1 MKSDCLIDGV
11 VYEGKCRIKKTI
23 MKNEINKLEFTIYT
37 TTIFFI
43 YLVALLSFY
52 KSSFFNF
59 NKFSVFIGLGLSIA
73 FYVNSQQILNKNQ
86 FTQFAIVSLIT
97 LLFSLV
103 LLILTNGNL
112 LGFIISGYPL
122 LYIIYFRLLLF
133 LFFKDFTYSYK
144 KPTILFA
151 SRGKWNNENSEY
163 GYVPSKKEILFSNLL
178 FFGSFAFAGGL
189 AFLLI

>member
-1 MKSDCLIDGV
+1 
-11 VYEGKCRIKKTI
+11 
-23 MKNEINKLEFTIYT
+23 MKNEINKLEFIIYT
-37 TTIFFI
+37 ITIFFI
-43 YLVALLSFY
+43 YLLALLSFY

-103 LLILTNGNL
+103 LLMLTNGNL
-112 LGFIISGYPL
+112 LGFIISGYPF

-133 LFFKDFTYSYK
+133 FKDFTYAYK

-151 SRGKWNNENSEY
+151 SRGKWTNENSEY
-163 GYVPSKKEILFSNLL
+163 GYVPSKKEIIFSNLL
-178 FFGSFAFAGGL
+178 FYGSFAFAGGL
-189 AFLLI
+189 TFLLI

>member
-1 MKSDCLIDGV
+1 
-11 VYEGKCRIKKTI
+11 

-97 LLFSLV
+97 LLFSLI
-103 LLILTNGNL
+103 LLILTSGNV

-133 LFFKDFTYSYK
+133 LFFKDFTDCYK

-151 SRGKWNNENSEY
+151 SRGKWTNENSEY

-189 AFLLI
+189 AFVLI